1 MRKSNVVQVKDLYEG
16 QVVLT
21 QASRNPGTVYCKV
34 AKNLYKVCVDGRMF
48 TMNRN
53 AIMVKVFTRFLAG
66 PFNEKL

>member
-1 MRKSNVVQVKDLYEG
+1 MPAKVIKVNDLYEG

-21 QASRNPGTVYCKV
+21 HASRNPGSVVRKV
-34 AKNLYKVCVDGRMF
+34 AKNLYEVNVDGRMF